1 MDYKELVESLKSML
15 PPKVLYGDLI
25 GAEGVYAHSGPLV
38 YEDPEPY
45 FIEQAANAIT
55 DLLARAEAAE
65 ADNERLREAMKPN
78 CILCDSM
85 HESGNCTEVGGF
97 CTAVPAAHCP
107 MIPRLRDRAE
117 AAEAKATAV
126 MMVNKSLSETLKN
139 AEART
144 EKAENIASDL
154 LDDFTDFVTGGV
166 PNASPYCANQR
177 PECVDVRGWCKGDS
191 KVCKGFLPRAA
202 IEKEE

>member
-1 MDYKELVESLKSML
+1 MDYKEQIELLHNLEAIA
-15 PPKVLYGDLI
+15 YGYNINGEVFGIDCSDFEQI
-25 GAEGVYAHSGPLV
+25 MVDTAHS
-38 YEDPEPY
+38 
-45 FIEQAANAIT
+45 IEE
-55 DLLARAEAAE
+55 LLARAEAAE

-117 AAEAKATAV
+117 AAEAAQATLQRA
-126 MMVNKSLSETLKN
+126 MVEYKDR
-139 AEART
+139 A

-166 PNASPYCANQR
+166 PNASPYCANRR
-177 PECVDVRGWCKGDS
+177 PDCVDVRGWCKGDS